1 MKTTILI
8 VEDEPPIL
16 RFMKTTLQAQS
27 YHIVTATN
35 ATEAELLLTS
45 HCPDLVLLDL
55 CLPDKDGIIVL
66 KNLRQWSSLPVI
78 VVSARTGESQKVEA
92 LDLGA
97 DDYITK
103 PFGSQELLARIRT
116 ALRHALPASA
126 DLSSSRS
133 CEKEQNGFYI
143 NFLTHEVKVNGQSI
157 HLTQNEYKLISYLAI
172 NSGKVLTYS
181 TLNEYVWGPYNKN
194 DTRTLRVNMS
204 NIRRKIEP
212 NPGDPMYIYTEVG
225 IGYRMI
231 ELDN

>member
-8 VEDEPPIL
+8 VEDELPIL

-27 YHIVTATN
+27 YHIMTATN
-35 ATEAELLLTS
+35 AAEAEILLTS

-55 CLPDKDGIIVL
+55 CLPDKDGIIIL
-66 KNLRQWSSLPVI
+66 KNLRQWSSVPVI
-78 VVSARTGESQKVEA
+78 VVSARTGEADKVKA

-116 ALRHALPASA
+116 ALRHALMPSN
-126 DLSSSRS
+126 DLPSSKC
-133 CEKEQNGFYI
+133 CEKERNGFYI
-143 NFLTHEVKVNGQSI
+143 NFLTQEVKVNGQNI
-157 HLTQNEYKLISYLAI
+157 HLTQNEYKLLSYLAK
-172 NSGKVLTYS
+172 NSGKVLTYDA
-181 TLNEYVWGPYNKN
+181 LNQYVWGPYNAD

-204 NIRRKIEP
+204 NIRRKTEP

>member
-126 DLSSSRS
+126 DLASSRS

>member
-8 VEDEPPIL
+8 VEDELPIL
-16 RFMKTTLQAQS
+16 RFMKMTLQAQS
-27 YHIVTATN
+27 YQVVAASN
-35 ATEAELLLTS
+35 AMEAEAILNS
-45 HCPDLVLLDL
+45 RCPELVLLDL
-55 CLPDKDGIIVL
+55 CLPDKDGTAVL
-66 KNLRQWSSLPVI
+66 KNLRLWSPIPVI
-78 VVSARTGESQKVEA
+78 VVSARTGEADKVAA

-116 ALRHALPASA
+116 ALRHSLASSNA
-126 DLSSSRS
+126 FSSDT
-133 CEKEQNGFYI
+133 CCVKERNGFYI
-143 NFLTHEVKVNGQSI
+143 NFQTHEVKVNDQSI
-157 HLTQNEYKLISYLAI
+157 HLTQNEYRLLSYLAQ
-172 NSGKVLTYS
+172 NSGKVLTYG
-181 TLNEYVWGPYNKN
+181 TLNQHVWGPYNKN

-225 IGYRMI
+225 IGYRMV

>member
-8 VEDEPPIL
+8 VEDELPIL

-35 ATEAELLLTS
+35 AAEAETMLTS

-55 CLPDKDGIIVL
+55 CLPDKDGMLII
-66 KNLRQWSSLPVI
+66 KNLRKWSSIPVI
-78 VVSARTGESQKVEA
+78 VVSARTSEADKVKA

-116 ALRHALPASA
+116 ALRHAFLAFNETAVSK
-126 DLSSSRS
+126 
-133 CEKEQNGFYI
+133 CFEKERNGFYI
-143 NFLTHEVKVNGQSI
+143 NFATQEVKVNGESI
-157 HLTQNEYKLISYLAI
+157 HLTQNEYKLLSYLAK
-172 NSGKVLTYS
+172 NSGKVLTYNV
-181 TLNEYVWGPYNKN
+181 LNQYVWGPYNKN